1 MVTWLNQIKRQFS
14 SQDEQHVE
22 MMDEGAELRAQESKA
37 NAIAMLNGLIQIE
50 QDRYEKEIAVG
61 ATKRVDPDRQ

>member
-1 MVTWLNQIKRQFS
+1 
-14 SQDEQHVE
+14 